1 MFKRRRQEEQEEN
14 WPEDEVDPRQQ
25 TAEEYTRQM
34 KSMTLEAIVIL
45 RTVSARMKRA
55 GDDTRAMDIDEAIT
69 YADGA
74 IEEWET

>member
-1 MFKRRRQEEQEEN
+1 MFKRRRQEEHEEP
-14 WPEDEVDPRQQ
+14 WPEDEVDPRRQ

-55 GDDTRAMDIDEAIT
+55 GDETRAMDIDEAIT

-74 IEEWET
+74 IEEW

>member
-1 MFKRRRQEEQEEN
+1 MFKRRRQEEQEEH
-14 WPEDEVDPRQQ
+14 WPEDEVDPRRQ

-55 GDDTRAMDIDEAIT
+55 CDETRAMDIDEAIT

-74 IEEWET
+74 IEEW